1 MRLPERRPNE
11 IPSYTRA
18 GLGVIPEATNPYPYN
33 ISMPAN
39 WMEGL
44 PRAVAKGVSAY
55 DGYKKKMSAVYAT
68 SMEAKLREKYLEFNE
83 EAMKKFDPVDNLNF
97 PQQVRGHIDER
108 FKEWFNNPESGY
120 DARETEVNAAIQE
133 TIQKWQ
139 LADTDTRFTFAANAN
154 QKYAEGEVN
163 KRFEGTNAAVQ
174 MQFKQDL
181 QRGLGL
187 YDSKKTI
194 AEMSAQGQFYNGV
207 QWAAADASQQMH
219 RENWKALQQGII
231 SYDTFIKNQTKIN
244 HDSRIMSFQTMLDSA
259 TDAYNQGDFSRA
271 ISIVK
276 NIPGALEFIS
286 IVNRYDR
293 EGNISASPLW
303 DEYLTDEYLAN
314 FEKNVEAKG
323 AKEGVKLDIQ
333 RSNVLTAE
341 EKRSILNK
349 AEDIKNMSLKALQ
362 AKKTEKQEVIILNP
376 EVKHF
381 NQMGTV
387 KQMDHTWKNID
398 TPLSGREDEA
408 SKLFY
413 REK

>member
-18 GLGVIPEATNPYPYN
+18 GLGVIPEAANPYPYN
-33 ISMPAN
+33 ISTPAN

-44 PRAVAKGVSAY
+44 PNAVGKGVSAY
-55 DGYKKKMSAVYAT
+55 QGYRKKMSAVYAT
-68 SMEAKLREKYLEFNE
+68 SMEAKLREKYLEFNQ
-83 EAMKKFDPVDNLNF
+83 EAMEKFDPVDNLNF

-120 DARETEVNAAIQE
+120 DARETEVNAALQE
-133 TIQKWQ
+133 TLQKWQ
-139 LADTDTRFTFAANAN
+139 LADTDTRFTFAAVAN

-181 QRGLGL
+181 ARGLGL
-187 YDSKKTI
+187 YDSKVTPEELNAK
-194 AEMSAQGQFYNGV
+194 GQFYNGV
-207 QWAAADASQQMH
+207 RWAAADASQQMH
-219 RENWKALQQGII
+219 RENWKALQQGLI
-231 SYDTFIKNQTKIN
+231 SYDKFVQNQTKIN
-244 HDSRIMSFQTMLDSA
+244 HDSRFMSFQTMLDEA
-259 TDAYNQGDFSRA
+259 TNAYNEGDYTRA
-271 ISIVK
+271 IKIVQ
-276 NIPGALEFIS
+276 NIPGELEYIS

-293 EGNISASPLW
+293 HGNVSASPLW

-314 FEKNVEAKG
+314 FEKNEEVK
-323 AKEGVKLDIQ
+323 GVKDGLKVDIQ

-349 AEDIKNMSLKALQ
+349 AEDIKKMSLQGLQKA
-362 AKKTEKQEVIILNP
+362 APTKQQTIILNP

-381 NQMGTV
+381 NQLDTV
-387 KQMDHTWKNID
+387 KQIDHTWKNIQ
-398 TPLSGREDEA
+398 TPLTGREDEA
-408 SKLFY
+408 SRLFY
-413 REK
+413 KE

>member
-18 GLGVIPEATNPYPYN
+18 GLGVIPEARNPYPYN
-33 ISMPAN
+33 ISTPAN

-44 PRAVAKGVSAY
+44 PNAVGKGFSAY
-55 DGYKKKMSAVYAT
+55 QGYRKKMSAVYAT
-68 SMEAKLREKYLEFNE
+68 SMEAKLREKYLEFNQ
-83 EAMKKFDPVDNLNF
+83 EAMEKFDPVDNLNF

-108 FKEWFNNPESGY
+108 FKEWFDNPESGY
-120 DARETEVNAAIQE
+120 DTRETEVNAALQE
-133 TIQKWQ
+133 TLQRWQ
-139 LADTDTRFTFAANAN
+139 LADTDTRFTFAAKAN

-181 QRGLGL
+181 ARGLGL
-187 YDSKKTI
+187 YDSKVTPEELNAK
-194 AEMSAQGQFYNGV
+194 GQFYNGV
-207 QWAAADASQQMH
+207 RWAAADASQQMH
-219 RENWKALQQGII
+219 RENWKALQQGLI
-231 SYDTFIKNQTKIN
+231 SYDKFVQNQTKIN
-244 HDSRIMSFQTMLDSA
+244 HDSRFMSFQTMLDEA
-259 TDAYNQGDFSRA
+259 TNAYNEGDYTRA
-271 ISIVK
+271 IKIVQ
-276 NIPGALEFIS
+276 NIPGALEYIS

-293 EGNISASPLW
+293 HGNVASSPLW

-314 FEKNVEAKG
+314 FEKNEEVK
-323 AKEGVKLDIQ
+323 GVKDGLKVDIQ

-349 AEDIKNMSLKALQ
+349 AEDIKAMSLKGLQ
-362 AKKTEKQEVIILNP
+362 NAAPTKQQTIILNP

-381 NQMGTV
+381 NQLDTV
-387 KQMDHTWKNID
+387 KQIDHTWKNIQ
-398 TPLSGREDEA
+398 TPLTGREDEA

-413 REK
+413 KE

>member
-18 GLGVIPEATNPYPYN
+18 GLGVIPEAQNPYPYN
-33 ISMPAN
+33 ISTPAN

-44 PRAVAKGVSAY
+44 PKAVAKGVSAY

-139 LADTDTRFTFAANAN
+139 LADTDTRFTFAADAN

-181 QRGLGL
+181 QRGLGI

-194 AEMSAQGQFYNGV
+194 AEMNAQRQFYNGV
-207 QWAAADASQQMH
+207 RWAAADASQQMH

-244 HDSRIMSFQTMLDSA
+244 HDSRIMSFQTMLDAA
-259 TDAYNQGDFSRA
+259 TDAYNQGDYNRA
-271 ISIVK
+271 ISIVQS
-276 NIPGALEFIS
+276 IPADLEYIT

-293 EGNISASPLW
+293 KGNISASPVW
-303 DEYLTDEYLAN
+303 DEYLTDEYFAD
-314 FEKNVEAKG
+314 FEKTEETKG
-323 AKEGVKLDIQ
+323 VKEGVKLDIQ

-341 EKRSILNK
+341 EKRVILNK
-349 AEDIKNMSLKALQ
+349 AQDLKDLSFKALQ
-362 AKKTEKQEVIILNP
+362 DKKAGKQQTIILNR
-376 EVKHF
+376 EVNHF
-381 NQMGTV
+381 NQMNTV
-387 KQMDHTWKNID
+387 QQMEHTWKNIP
-398 TPLSGREDEA
+398 TPLSGKEKEA
-408 SKLFY
+408 KKLLY
-413 REK
+413 GEK

>member
-1 MRLPERRPNE
+1 MRLPERRPKE

-18 GLGVIPEATNPYPYN
+18 GLGVIPEARNPYPYN
-33 ISMPAN
+33 ISTPAN

-44 PRAVAKGVSAY
+44 PNAVAKGVSAY
-55 DGYKKKMSAVYAT
+55 NGYKKRISAVYAT
-68 SMEAKLREKYLEFNE
+68 SMEAKLREKYLEFNK
-83 EAMKKFDPVDNLNF
+83 EAMDKFDPVDNLNF
-97 PQQVRGHIDER
+97 PQQVRGHVDER

-139 LADTDTRFTFAANAN
+139 LADTDTRFMFAADAN

-187 YDSKKTI
+187 YDSKKTP
-194 AEMSAQGQFYNGV
+194 AEMNAQGQFYNGV

-231 SYDTFIKNQTKIN
+231 SYDTFIKNQIKIN

-259 TDAYNQGDFSRA
+259 TDAYNQGDYNRA
-271 ISIVK
+271 IRIVK
-276 NIPGALEFIS
+276 NIPGALEYLS
-286 IVNRYDR
+286 IVNSYDR
-293 EGNISASPLW
+293 NGNATASPLW

-314 FEKNVEAKG
+314 FEKNLETKG
-323 AKEGVKLDIQ
+323 VKEGVKVDIQ

-341 EKRSILNK
+341 EKRQLLNK

-362 AKKTEKQEVIILNP
+362 DKKSAKPEAIILTD

-387 KQMDHTWKNID
+387 RQMEYTWDSIQS
-398 TPLSGREDEA
+398 PLTGREEEA

>member
-18 GLGVIPEATNPYPYN
+18 GLGVIPEARNPYPYN
-33 ISMPAN
+33 ISTPAN

-44 PRAVAKGVSAY
+44 PNAVAKGFSAY
-55 DGYKKKMSAVYAT
+55 RGYRKKMSAVYAT
-68 SMEAKLREKYLEFNE
+68 SMEAKFREKYLEFNE
-83 EAMKKFDPVDNLNF
+83 EAMKKFNPVDNLNF
-97 PQQVRGHIDER
+97 SQQVRGYIDER

-120 DARETEVNAAIQE
+120 DVKETEVNAALQE
-133 TIQKWQ
+133 TLQKWQ
-139 LADTDTRFTFAANAN
+139 LADTDARFNFAAAAN

-174 MQFKQDL
+174 LQFKQDL
-181 QRGLGL
+181 QRGLGI

-194 AEMSAQGQFYNGV
+194 EEMNAQRQFYNGV
-207 QWAAADASQQMH
+207 RWAAADASQQMH

-244 HDSRIMSFQTMLDSA
+244 HDSRLMSFQTMLDSA
-259 TDAYNQGDFSRA
+259 TDAYNQGDYSRA
-271 ISIVK
+271 INIVQSI
-276 NIPGALEFIS
+276 PADLEYIT

-293 EGNISASPLW
+293 KGNISASPVW
-303 DEYLTDEYLAN
+303 DEYLTDEYFAD
-314 FEKNVEAKG
+314 FEKTEETKG
-323 AKEGVKLDIQ
+323 VKEGVKLDIQ

-362 AKKTEKQEVIILNP
+362 AKKTDKQETIILNP

-381 NQMGTV
+381 NQMDTV
-387 KQMDHTWKNID
+387 KQMDHTWKNIN
-398 TPLSGREDEA
+398 TPLSGREEEA